1 MVFFN
6 AATKELNIKIV
17 YYGPGLSG
25 KTTNLQYVYN
35 TLPEKDKGRML
46 SLATSDDRTLFFD
59 FLPLELGEIQGMKT
73 RIQLYTVPGQVY
85 YNTTRKLVLRGC
97 DGVVFVADSQ
107 KELMTANKESLE
119 NLRQNLIEQG
129 DDLNK
134 IPMVVQY
141 NKRDLKSASPIE
153 ELKAILNREGR
164 PDFEVVATE
173 GKGVFQTLKQLI
185 KMTFKK
191 IAVEQGINLSIKVK
205 DESFLEKH
213 LQTAEKPQIEPSIK
227 KAEQS
232 AIQTEIAALDDKSQK
247 ISFTIPGKPT
257 ASKETQ
263 QQPSPG
269 KKELPDDF
277 SFVTNAD
284 HKVPDIEKKEKT
296 GEKKSD
302 KIRMGYDKELDDIS
316 PAASAYRLEFTE
328 LTREQEEV
336 EMKAAER
343 SIKSSPQPH
352 KSSEEPIKPKTE
364 HFISAEEL
372 ISSKSDKA
380 NPIADEIRVELSN
393 NEVSIDQT
401 GIRIPVKI
409 RIPKSMQNLNL
420 RFDMQIIVEEE
431 EGS

>member
-141 NKRDLKSASPIE
+141 NKRDLKSTSSLE
-153 ELKAILNREGR
+153 ELKATLNREGR

-191 IAVEQGINLSIKVK
+191 IALEQGINLSIKVK

-213 LQTAEKPQIEPSIK
+213 LQTTEKPQVAPSII
-227 KAEQS
+227 KAEQP
-232 AIQTEIAALDDKSQK
+232 AVQTENAALKDRPQK
-247 ISFTIPGKPT
+247 ISFAIPDKPA
-257 ASKETQ
+257 ASKEIQ

-269 KKELPDDF
+269 KKEHSGEF
-277 SFVTNAD
+277 SFAPTANRS
-284 HKVPDIEKKEKT
+284 VPDIEKKEKA
-296 GEKKSD
+296 GEKKND
-302 KIRMGYDKELDDIS
+302 KILMGYDKELDDIS

-328 LTREQEEV
+328 LTREQEEI

-343 SIKSSPQPH
+343 SLKSSPPPH
-352 KSSEEPIKPKTE
+352 KSIEEPIK
-364 HFISAEEL
+364 S
-372 ISSKSDKA
+372 
-380 NPIADEIRVELSN
+380 
-393 NEVSIDQT
+393 
-401 GIRIPVKI
+401 
-409 RIPKSMQNLNL
+409 
-420 RFDMQIIVEEE
+420 
-431 EGS
+431 